1 LILLFDNATGRID
14 TVIEASRANALRTA
28 AADAV
33 AASVL
38 ARPEARTVAIF
49 GTGQQAFC
57 EVHALKAVRPIKQV
71 FVVGRRPTGVDQ
83 LIEKLAAAGIR
94 AAPATAE
101 AACTAADII
110 VTATPS
116 RAPLFE
122 AEWVKPGTH
131 IAAMGADGPGKQELP
146 VELLRRAALFCDLP
160 EQSVKLGEFQSVA
173 QDVADGRITVTPIG
187 RVLCAEHPGRA
198 SVDEITVFDSSG
210 LALQDLA
217 LALRLT
223 GRMNAK

>member
-1 LILLFDNATGRID
+1 
-14 TVIEASRANALRTA
+14 SRANALRTA